1 MEKKSTPRVNYVIA
15 TYSGI
20 SPRRERFDAQA
31 STTLQR
37 HLRHLAKVLT
47 TSTYIQQVTIVKPKV
62 LSAPTYDNYYSI
74 ADSVEAIRNMDI
86 AVVEQDVCPY
96 QVSYPQFL
104 EAYSSFPDF
113 DYYILL
119 EDDWVPHGDAK
130 GFDKT
135 LIDLFRERFPMN
147 SGFLCAWAPQIF
159 HNFRRHAAISSG
171 IISGE
176 SLEAL
181 RNVLNDMKILDAFHG
196 GQRAFSDMFNECNI
210 PFVDYADEGRAYMIP
225 NWNTE
230 LGVCLEYA
238 RFVSNKYL
246 LVPVQLLEPAIYTY
260 MIDHQGV
267 VNCGTYKSEYG
278 LYQSPR
284 QATGASNYREV
295 FVARDT
301 GSALTKTGD
310 VTKSQE
316 RRPQAKAAPRK
327 TVIVSEADRR
337 RSNIY
342 KAIALRNNIIL
353 ARRRRRVRKEGL
365 GAQNHW

>member
-1 MEKKSTPRVNYVIA
+1 MEKKSIPRVNYVIA

-47 TSTYIQQVTIVKPKV
+47 TSMYIQQVTIVRPKV
-62 LSAPTYDNYYSI
+62 LSAPTYDDYYSI

-86 AVVEQDVCPY
+86 AVVEQDVGPY
-96 QVSYPQFL
+96 HVSYPQFL
-104 EAYSSFPDF
+104 EAYSSSPGF

-119 EDDWVPHGDAK
+119 EDDWVPHGDARA
-130 GFDKT
+130 FDKT

-147 SGFLCAWAPQIF
+147 SGFLCAWAPQTFQIWP
-159 HNFRRHAAISSG
+159 RHAAISSG
-171 IISGE
+171 IISGQA
-176 SLEAL
+176 LETL
-181 RNVLNDMKILDAFHG
+181 RNRPNDMKKLDDFHS
-196 GQRAFSDMFNECNI
+196 GQLAFSDILNKCNI

-230 LGVCLEYA
+230 VGVCLEYA

-267 VNCGTYKSEYG
+267 VNCGTYKSGYG

-284 QATGASNYREV
+284 QAAGASNYKEAS
-295 FVARDT
+295 VAHDT
-301 GSALTKTGD
+301 GSALT
-310 VTKSQE
+310 
-316 RRPQAKAAPRK
+316 K

-337 RSNIY
+337 RSNMY

-353 ARRRRRVRKEGL
+353 ARRRRVRSSAPWSRG
-365 GAQNHW
+365 